1 MEAVTHLAETSALSR
16 LKNIDVATALLPLSK
31 RGALARCI
39 MSDLEIGFGA
49 RNAQEWDSINRA
61 LRTFAAVE
69 ILPQDFTRAC
79 GVQRALA
86 EAGLKGRKIPDLLI
100 AAAAEREN
108 LTLLHYDKDF
118 DLIADITGQACAWV
132 IERGSI
138 D

>member
-1 MEAVTHLAETSALSR
+1 MEALTHLAETSALTR
-16 LKNIDVATALLPLSK
+16 LKNPDVMSALLPLSK
-31 RGALARCI
+31 AGMLARCV

-49 RNAQEWDSINRA
+49 RNAKEWDTIHRA
-61 LRTFAAVE
+61 LRTFTSVE

-86 EAGLKGRKIPDLLI
+86 ESGLKGRKIPDLLI
-100 AAAAEREN
+100 AAAAEREK

-118 DLIADITGQACAWV
+118 DMIAEVTGQQCMWV
-132 IERGSI
+132 VERGSI

>member
-16 LKNIDVATALLPLSK
+16 LRNVEVAAALLPLSK
-31 RGALARCI
+31 GGALARCV

-49 RNAQEWDSINRA
+49 RNARERDTINRA
-61 LRTFAAVE
+61 LRTFATVE

-100 AAAAEREN
+100 AAAAERGN

-118 DLIADITGQACAWV
+118 DLIAEITGQACTWV
-132 IERGSI
+132 VERGSI